1 MKMSP
6 LLLRAFV
13 NERLAAAVAEILE
26 VFEGAIAKYEEEAS
40 HSKQEIDR
48 LRGLLLELQSQRTD
62 ICQPSACEDNASCE
76 QESGLQQAARWNPEL
91 QRIKEED
98 HELWAADRQ
107 EQGRAA
113 TNADVLN
120 LPRSSVG
127 EEREREDAKPPGLR
141 WTRSS
146 EPDEFQEVR
155 EAKPAEVKAPLHSIA
170 SLQDEAAAI
179 STPDRTEQG
188 QSSALLSREPTD
200 SSHLN
205 SPGADYQCSLCAE
218 AFPSSRLLMSHAFQ
232 THSRDVGVLCTVCG
246 GTFESAESLDAHL
259 RSHDGSKCCP
269 MCGKLFKSTTSL
281 KEHMAGH
288 AGLKLHRCHVCGKE
302 CRRKGDLKIHM
313 RIHTGEKPFCC
324 SLCCK
329 SFTHS
334 GHLKK
339 HIRSHTGE
347 RPYRCDVCGRGFLQS
362 AHLKSHLGTHAQKK

>member
-13 NERLAAAVAEILE
+13 NERLTAVVAEILE

-40 HSKQEIDR
+40 NSKQEIDR
-48 LRGLLLELQSQRTD
+48 LRCLLLELQSQRTD
-62 ICQPSACEDNASCE
+62 FPQPSACKDKTPCE
-76 QESGLQQAARWNPEL
+76 QECRLHQGNQWNPEL
-91 QRIKEED
+91 LHIKEED
-98 HELWAADRQ
+98 HELWAADQ
-107 EQGRAA
+107 EEQKRAGMDG
-113 TNADVLN
+113 DVPN
-120 LPRSSVG
+120 LPHAAVG
-127 EEREREDAKPPGLR
+127 EEREQEDRKPPGQR
-141 WTRSS
+141 WTQSS
-146 EPDEFQEVR
+146 EPDEFQEIQ
-155 EAKPAEVKAPLHSIA
+155 EAKPAEVKPPLLSIPP
-170 SLQDEAAAI
+170 LQDEAAAI
-179 STPDRTEQG
+179 FTPDQTEHG
-188 QSSALLSREPTD
+188 QSSFVISRESTD

-205 SPGADYQCSLCAE
+205 SPAADYQCSLCAE
-218 AFPSSRLLMSHAFQ
+218 SFPSSHLLMNHAFQ
-232 THSRDVGVLCTVCG
+232 THSRDVGVLCAVCG

-259 RSHDGSKCCP
+259 RSHENSKCCP
-269 MCGKLFKSTTSL
+269 VCGKLFKSTTSL

-288 AGLKLHRCHVCGKE
+288 AGLKLHRCPVCGKE

-347 RPYRCDVCGRGFLQS
+347 RPYRCDVCGKGFLQS